1 MLGLNLDCPLLLS
14 TVIEHAATT
23 FGDTEL
29 VSHSRLETVRSTY
42 RDAALRSRRLAS
54 SLQRL
59 GVEEGGFV
67 GSLAWNTHRH
77 FELFYGVS
85 GIGGALHTANPRL
98 PPEQIL
104 YTINFTGYRTL
115 FIDADTVA
123 LAEQLAPRLES
134 VDRFIVMAARADMP
148 ATNLPDVQCYEDL
161 IDAGDPAFAWPE
173 LDERSA
179 CALCFTSGTTG
190 QPKGVLYSH
199 RGTVLS
205 ALSTGGG
212 NGWALSAND
221 TVLGIPGFFHC
232 NGWAVPFLA
241 PMYGA
246 KLVLPGRRA
255 DSEWLHRLMVEEGVT
270 IAAAVPTIWL
280 GILEH
285 CRETG
290 QRPGRL
296 RRIFSGGTAPP
307 SAMIEA
313 YLTDYGVRISHG
325 WGMTETTHGA
335 TISFARDDLP
345 HDTAVATMRTQGK
358 PLYGNEVRI
367 VDDEDKPVPR
377 DGVTPGH
384 LQCRGHWIA
393 GAYFRRPELDLKTR
407 DGWMRTGDVAVIDP
421 DNTLHI
427 VDRAKDVIK
436 SGGEWISSQALEE
449 AATRY
454 PGVQEAAVI
463 AIPHPRWQERPFL
476 IVVTDNDA
484 RVSPEA
490 LRAHLLDHV
499 PKWWLPDAIAFA
511 KELPHGPTGKLQKD
525 ILRRHVVDGTIV
537 PTEC

>member
-1 MLGLNLDCPLLLS
+1 MLGLNLDYPLLLS
-14 TVIEHAATT
+14 TVIEHAAAT
-23 FGDTEL
+23 FGDTEI
-29 VSHSRLETVRSTY
+29 VSHNGMGRVRSDY
-42 RDAALRSRRLAS
+42 RSAAMRSRRLAS
-54 SLQRL
+54 SLRRM
-59 GVEEGGFV
+59 GVQEGSFV

-85 GIGGALHTANPRL
+85 GIGAVLHTANPRL
-98 PPEQIL
+98 PPAQIL

-115 FIDADTVA
+115 FIDADTVP
-123 LAEQLAPRLES
+123 LAEQLAPGLDT
-134 VDRFIVMAARADMP
+134 VDRFIVMAGRDDMP
-148 ATNLPDVQCYEDL
+148 ATTLPNVRCYEDL
-161 IDAGDPAFAWPE
+161 VEAGDPTPSWST
-173 LDERSA
+173 LDERTA

-205 ALSTGGG
+205 ALSTGCG

-255 DSEWLHRLMVEEGVT
+255 DSEWLHRLITDEGVS

-280 GILEH
+280 DMLGH
-285 CRETG
+285 CRATG
-290 QRPGRL
+290 QRLGRL

-313 YLTDYGVRISHG
+313 YLRDYGVRISHG

-345 HDTAVATMRTQGK
+345 HGAAVAAMRTQGK
-358 PLYGNEVRI
+358 PLYGNEMRV
-367 VDDEDKPVPR
+367 VDDAGDPVPR
-377 DGVTPGH
+377 DGNTPGN

-393 GAYFRRPELDLKTR
+393 GAYFRQLDVDLQTD
-407 DGWMRTGDVAVIDP
+407 DGWMRTGDIAVIDS

-436 SGGEWISSQALEE
+436 SGGEWISSQALEQ
-449 AATRY
+449 AAMRH
-454 PGVQEAAVI
+454 PAVHEAAVV
-463 AIPHPRWQERPFL
+463 AIPHPRWQERPLL
-476 IVVTDNDA
+476 IVVIEEGA
-484 RVSPEA
+484 SVSPEE
-490 LRAHLLDHV
+490 LRAHLQESV
-499 PKWWLPDAIAFA
+499 PKWWLPDEIAFVM
-511 KELPHGPTGKLQKD
+511 ELPHGPTGKLQKEE
-525 ILRRHVVDGTIV
+525 LRRQIADGSIV
-537 PTEC
+537 PASS